1 MPLRKSSIINK
12 TTISLVAT
20 MFCVSAMPMDF
31 NQTQRLAYQGDA
43 MSQSKPNLMYYKGQR
58 ERKNYIESAES
69 YQKFTEQGDVR
80 AHTVFAIKITMAKTC
95 VKIISKQVSCIEN

>member
-1 MPLRKSSIINK
+1 MPLCKYSIINK

-43 MSQSKPNLMYYKGQR
+43 MSQSKPDLMYYKGQR

-80 AHTVFAIKITMAKTC
+80 AHNRLCNKDNNGQNMRQDYIKA
-95 VKIISKQVSCIEN
+95 SELH

>member
-1 MPLRKSSIINK
+1 MPLRKYSIINK
-12 TTISLVAT
+12 TTIFLVAA

-43 MSQSKPNLMYYKGQR
+43 MSQSKPDLMYYKGQK
-58 ERKNYIESAES
+58 ERNNYIESAES

-80 AHTVFAIKITMAKTC
+80 AHTVFAIKITMVKTC